1 MNISDFNSLSHFT
14 GRRSGSTK
22 KSDSSSG
29 KKIIRKRKNYERFL
43 LNEKKLRLSI
53 QKKFIPKLKEHRNK
67 RHKQIE
73 GMSELQDIWKK
84 ARIKKIKRDYNKT
97 EKYDTKSR
105 YKVQFDKARKK
116 RLLSMIKKKLFQLMI
131 ERYKEGDAIEVFENR
146 FLDSM
151 PYNGSKYKKWLLV
164 KQAAKELYTTDI
176 DKLKEGSSEDF
187 SFMKNIL
194 KTVRKNV
201 ARVTCDAACRRKKE
215 EEKERKRNCDKAK
228 ARYKTWKKYLG
239 YVKYYANPP
248 AKWLPRYKN
257 WFETRRKKWQDK
269 ADNKKKWGDIYQKRC
284 GEALPAAPVKKGAAN
299 AASTYKR
306 KKVKKVTYSVPVHK
320 GSTSKSSPGVPSWVP
335 GVIKKH
341 IKGFISSARR
351 PFDKLKEAALSL
363 YNKAKKKANEL
374 KGKATT
380 AANTL
385 ANFPEEV
392 KYQLSGVFNSLKS
405 SVTNTVNSVTSGIK
419 TKLNSLKNTVG
430 NSINSVKST
439 ITSIKNTISQ
449 KVSSVVNSAKGFVSG
464 IAGGIKKAA
473 TSVISSVTGVLK
485 KMKNSITSGLT
496 KTWNTVS
503 GALKKAGKKLSDT
516 AKTVIK
522 KIGKVAKSGFDFLKK
537 AVKKVSSHMKKFVS
551 KGWTWIKN
559 TAKKAFKFFKKLLVK
574 IWSWFKKIM
583 TRLFGFL
590 KALFGGKNVVAKIM
604 KFLIKIILVLLGGI
618 PGQLI
623 ARMKYLNGSL
633 DKWWLLFPML
643 NVYPFSIV
651 PTAMIVLNKVK
662 QGVDD
667 ELPYDGFLRVI
678 MLLGVSLP
686 ALQNLFDPTY
696 LFPVYSIYV
705 FASWFF
711 IFSMRD
717 RKKCKKSRGRE
728 DGWQLGKFLKSAS
741 IGSVA
746 FVILKDVIELFGDG
760 VPLIG
765 FVIGKI
771 GEIPLIGDMFMHSL
785 GAASAYILVNMLN
798 NTPRATR
805 LPGPLSR
812 VPRLIK
818 GYCNDYPKKKGIH
831 AALIG
836 LGFLSIYFLAT
847 NTIESF
853 KEILGKLL

>member
-14 GRRSGSTK
+14 RRRSGSTK

-43 LNEKKLRLSI
+43 LNKKKLQLSI

-97 EKYDTKSR
+97 EKYDTRSR
-105 YKVQFDKARKK
+105 YKLNFDKKK
-116 RLLSMIKKKLFQLMI
+116 RKRLVDMIKIKLLKLMI
-131 ERYKEGDAIEVFENR
+131 ERYKEGDAMEQFESKYLNR
-146 FLDSM
+146 L
-151 PYNGSKYKKWLLV
+151 PYNISERNKWLLV
-164 KQAAKELYTTDI
+164 KQAAKELYTSDI
-176 DKLKEGSSEDF
+176 DMLKQEN
-187 SFMKNIL
+187 MML
-194 KTVRKNV
+194 KQENMMIEHNASCSLATRYRNYANRYSGFLRRIYNNAANAQQK
-201 ARVTCDAACRRKKE
+201 RCDAAKK
-215 EEKERKRNCDKAK
+215 RSSGGSSSSSRGS
-228 ARYKTWKKYLG
+228 T
-239 YVKYYANPP
+239 
-248 AKWLPRYKN
+248 
-257 WFETRRKKWQDK
+257 
-269 ADNKKKWGDIYQKRC
+269 
-284 GEALPAAPVKKGAAN
+284 N

-306 KKVKKVTYSVPVHK
+306 KKVKKVTYSVPSHS

-335 GVIKKH
+335 SVIRKH
-341 IKGFISSARR
+341 ITSFISAARR
-351 PFDKLKEAALSL
+351 PFDRLKDAALSL

-392 KYQLSGVFNSLKS
+392 KYQLSGVFNSLKA

-439 ITSIKNTISQ
+439 ITSIKNNISR

-503 GALKKAGKKLSDT
+503 GAIKKGGKSISDT

-522 KIGKVAKSGFDFLKK
+522 KIGKVAKSGFDWLK
-537 AVKKVSSHMKKFVS
+537 ADIDRVSSHMKKYVS

-559 TAKKAFKFFKKLLVK
+559 TAKKAFKFFKKFLVK

-590 KALFGGKNVVAKIM
+590 KALFGGKNAVAKIM

-728 DGWQLGKFLKSAS
+728 DGWQLGKFLKSAA

-765 FVIGKI
+765 FIIGKI